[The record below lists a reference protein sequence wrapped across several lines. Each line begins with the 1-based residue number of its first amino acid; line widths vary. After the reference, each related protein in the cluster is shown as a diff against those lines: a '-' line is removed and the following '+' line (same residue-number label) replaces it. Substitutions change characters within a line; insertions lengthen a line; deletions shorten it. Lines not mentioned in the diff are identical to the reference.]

1 MLRPMIVIW
10 LVVLVLALN
19 AVAFVTRI
27 AEKCRL
33 ANRFSKS
40 SERTLS
46 ILRNTEPAILN
57 HQQTQSTHR

>member
-1 MLRPMIVIW
+1 MLRTTIVVW
-10 LVVLVLALN
+10 LVLLVLTLN
-19 AVAFVTRI
+19 VVAFVTRI

-40 SERTLS
+40 SETTLS

-57 HQQTQSTHR
+57 QQQNQPTHR